1 MTESTKHQFRIST
14 TPPQADACCP
24 APFGQFGFRIF
35 FNRLGKAGVS
45 RRALLASGALT
56 LAGAA
61 GSQDH
66 AAQASERVSFTR
78 HAIAEKDQGCL
89 RVAACQILTGPDVGK
104 SVEKVLQWIAKA
116 ATDAVDV
123 IAFPEACLCGY
134 AGGDYWKSARPED
147 FRQAETRV
155 IEAAKRLQ
163 IAVLLG
169 TVHWEDQ
176 QLFND
181 LLVIDKGG
189 IVRGRYSKTHL
200 AESWPTP
207 GRVLPVYEVA
217 GVKSCFIICHDVR
230 YPELVRLPAIAGAQ
244 MCYFSSHESGLR
256 EEYKLSAYQ
265 AMPIARATENGIFCV
280 MANAPANPQTLAGS
294 HGNSKIIHPDGNVL
308 VEAGYFE
315 ERLVTATIRLADA
328 SRAMAR
334 RAVKDETI
342 LRKWLESGVELV
354 RVQE

>member
-1 MTESTKHQFRIST
+1 M
-14 TPPQADACCP
+14 
-24 APFGQFGFRIF
+24 
-35 FNRLGKAGVS
+35 RLGKAGVS
-45 RRALLASGALT
+45 RRTLLASGALT

-61 GSQDH
+61 GSQDR
-66 AAQASERVSFTR
+66 AVQASERVSFTR
-78 HAIAEKDQGCL
+78 HAIAEKDKGCL

-116 ATDAVDV
+116 ASDAVDV

-134 AGGDYWKSARPED
+134 AGGNYWKSACPED
-147 FRQAETRV
+147 FQQAEARV
-155 IEAAKRLQ
+155 IEAAKRLR
-163 IAVLLG
+163 IAAVLG

-217 GVKSCFIICHDVR
+217 AVKSCFIICHDVR

-244 MCYFSSHESGLR
+244 MCYFCSHESGLR
-256 EEYKLSAYQ
+256 EECKLSAYQ
-265 AMPIARATENGIFCV
+265 AMPIARATEKASSASWRTPRRIRRRWP
-280 MANAPANPQTLAGS
+280 AP
-294 HGNSKIIHPDGNVL
+294 
-308 VEAGYFE
+308 
-315 ERLVTATIRLADA
+315 TATARSSIPT
-328 SRAMAR
+328 AMCWWR
-334 RAVKDETI
+334 RAI
-342 LRKWLESGVELV
+342 SRNGSSPRPFAWRMRPARWPGGP
-354 RVQE
+354 